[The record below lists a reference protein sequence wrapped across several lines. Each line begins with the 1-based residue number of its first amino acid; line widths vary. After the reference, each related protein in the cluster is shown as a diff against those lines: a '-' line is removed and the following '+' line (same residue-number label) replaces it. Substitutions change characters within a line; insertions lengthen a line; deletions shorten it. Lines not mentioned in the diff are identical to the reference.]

1 MKSPTP
7 LNTPKIPSKTPLQK
21 AFTDYINNRYY
32 IVQVIALIIL
42 SAVLFHIN
50 EFECLRDIIIMLI
63 PILGAFFIPIIFI
76 FIWAYQYKKGTR
88 K

>member
-1 MKSPTP
+1 
-7 LNTPKIPSKTPLQK
+7 
-21 AFTDYINNRYY
+21 
-32 IVQVIALIIL
+32 
-42 SAVLFHIN
+42 
-50 EFECLRDIIIMLI
+50 LRDIIIMLI